1 MRRLA
6 LILLLLALAG
16 ALNAFVRRPIVQE
29 PGVLVPD
36 APLQSDPVSRA
47 TTRLGDFELT
57 PLADFSLDARVLSRA
72 DYRLGTESELSPT
85 DLALGWGTLSDPRI
99 VDQLSFPQYKSFYSR
114 FVVPELKR
122 GSELSQHPWPEL
134 NQMFT
139 ALTHVHTIPG
149 DPVIRKTLAGIRPG
163 QVIRFKATLVDAVGP
178 SGFHYSSSLALG
190 DHNCEVAWI
199 DVLEL
204 E

>member
-29 PGVLVPD
+29 PGVFVPD

-85 DLALGWGTLSDPRI
+85 DLALGWGRMSDSAVI
-99 VDQLSFPQYKSFYSR
+99 AQLDISQSARFYSYR
-114 FVVPELKR
+114 WSEEPPIPAREIMVSSANMHLIPADPGVAAAIARVRVGELISLR
-122 GSELSQHPWPEL
+122 GHLVEVRREDGWRWRSSLRRDDSGAGACEL
-134 NQMFT
+134 
-139 ALTHVHTIPG
+139 I
-149 DPVIRKTLAGIRPG
+149 
-163 QVIRFKATLVDAVGP
+163 LVDSIGP
-178 SGFHYSSSLALG
+178 R
-190 DHNCEVAWI
+190 
-199 DVLEL
+199 
-204 E
+204 

>member
-29 PGVLVPD
+29 PGVFVPD

-85 DLALGWGTLSDPRI
+85 DLALGWGRMSDSAVI
-99 VDQLSFPQYKSFYSR
+99 AQLDISQSARFYSYR
-114 FVVPELKR
+114 WSEEPPIPAREIMVSSANMHLIPADPGVAAAIARVRVGELISLR
-122 GSELSQHPWPEL
+122 GHLVEVRREDGWRWRSSLRRDDSGAGACEL
-134 NQMFT
+134 
-139 ALTHVHTIPG
+139 V
-149 DPVIRKTLAGIRPG
+149 
-163 QVIRFKATLVDAVGP
+163 LVDSIGP
-178 SGFHYSSSLALG
+178 R
-190 DHNCEVAWI
+190 
-199 DVLEL
+199 
-204 E
+204 

>member
-85 DLALGWGTLSDPRI
+85 DLALGWGRMSDSAVIARLEI
-99 VDQLSFPQYKSFYSR
+99 SQSARFYSYR
-114 FVVPELKR
+114 WSDEPPIPAREIMVSSANMHLIPADPGVAAAIARVRVGELIALR
-122 GSELSQHPWPEL
+122 GHLVEVHREDGWRWRSSLRRDDSGAGACEL
-134 NQMFT
+134 
-139 ALTHVHTIPG
+139 V
-149 DPVIRKTLAGIRPG
+149 
-163 QVIRFKATLVDAVGP
+163 LVDSIEP
-178 SGFHYSSSLALG
+178 R
-190 DHNCEVAWI
+190 
-199 DVLEL
+199 
-204 E
+204 

>member
-85 DLALGWGTLSDPRI
+85 DLALGWGRMSDSAVI
-99 VDQLSFPQYKSFYSR
+99 AQLDISQSARFYSYR
-114 FVVPELKR
+114 WSEEPPIPAREIMVSSANMHLIPADPGVAAAIARVRVGELIALR
-122 GSELSQHPWPEL
+122 GHLVEVHREDGWRWRSSLRRDDSGAGACEL
-134 NQMFT
+134 
-139 ALTHVHTIPG
+139 V
-149 DPVIRKTLAGIRPG
+149 
-163 QVIRFKATLVDAVGP
+163 LVDSIEP
-178 SGFHYSSSLALG
+178 R
-190 DHNCEVAWI
+190 
-199 DVLEL
+199 
-204 E
+204 

>member
-85 DLALGWGTLSDPRI
+85 DLALGWGRMSDSAVI
-99 VDQLSFPQYKSFYSR
+99 AQLDISQSARFYSYR
-114 FVVPELKR
+114 WSEEPPIPAREIMVSSANMHLIPADPGVAAAIARVRVGELISLR
-122 GSELSQHPWPEL
+122 GHLVEVRREHGWRWRSSLRRDDSGAGACEL
-134 NQMFT
+134 
-139 ALTHVHTIPG
+139 V
-149 DPVIRKTLAGIRPG
+149 
-163 QVIRFKATLVDAVGP
+163 LVDSIEP
-178 SGFHYSSSLALG
+178 R
-190 DHNCEVAWI
+190 
-199 DVLEL
+199 
-204 E
+204 

>member
-85 DLALGWGTLSDPRI
+85 DLALGWGRMSDSAVI
-99 VDQLSFPQYKSFYSR
+99 AQLDISQSARFYSYR
-114 FVVPELKR
+114 WSDEPPIPAREIMVSSANMHLIPADPGVAAAIARVRVGELIALR
-122 GSELSQHPWPEL
+122 GHLVEVHREDGWRWRSSLRRDDSGAGACEL
-134 NQMFT
+134 
-139 ALTHVHTIPG
+139 V
-149 DPVIRKTLAGIRPG
+149 
-163 QVIRFKATLVDAVGP
+163 LVDSIEP
-178 SGFHYSSSLALG
+178 R
-190 DHNCEVAWI
+190 
-199 DVLEL
+199 
-204 E
+204 

>member
-85 DLALGWGTLSDPRI
+85 DLALGWGRMSDSAVI
-99 VDQLSFPQYKSFYSR
+99 AQLDISQSARFYSYR
-114 FVVPELKR
+114 WSEEPPIPAREIMVSSANMHLIPADPGVAAAIARVRVGELISLR
-122 GSELSQHPWPEL
+122 GHLVEVRREDGWRWRSSLRRDDSGAGACEL
-134 NQMFT
+134 
-139 ALTHVHTIPG
+139 V
-149 DPVIRKTLAGIRPG
+149 
-163 QVIRFKATLVDAVGP
+163 LVDSIGP
-178 SGFHYSSSLALG
+178 R
-190 DHNCEVAWI
+190 
-199 DVLEL
+199 
-204 E
+204 

>member
-85 DLALGWGTLSDPRI
+85 DLALGWGRMSDSAVI
-99 VDQLSFPQYKSFYSR
+99 AQLDISQSARFYSYR
-114 FVVPELKR
+114 WSEEPPIPAREIMVSSANMHLIPADPGVAAAIARVRVGELISLR
-122 GSELSQHPWPEL
+122 GHLVEVRREDGWRWRSSLRRDDSGAGACEL
-134 NQMFT
+134 
-139 ALTHVHTIPG
+139 I
-149 DPVIRKTLAGIRPG
+149 
-163 QVIRFKATLVDAVGP
+163 LVDSIGP
-178 SGFHYSSSLALG
+178 R
-190 DHNCEVAWI
+190 
-199 DVLEL
+199 
-204 E
+204 

>member
-85 DLALGWGTLSDPRI
+85 DLALGWGRMSDSAVI
-99 VDQLSFPQYKSFYSR
+99 AQLDISQSARFYSYR
-114 FVVPELKR
+114 WSEEPPIPAREIMVSSANMHLIPADPGVAAAIARVRVGELIALR
-122 GSELSQHPWPEL
+122 GHLVEVHREDGWRWRSSLRRDDSGAGACEL
-134 NQMFT
+134 
-139 ALTHVHTIPG
+139 V
-149 DPVIRKTLAGIRPG
+149 
-163 QVIRFKATLVDAVGP
+163 LVDSIGP
-178 SGFHYSSSLALG
+178 R
-190 DHNCEVAWI
+190 
-199 DVLEL
+199 
-204 E
+204 

>member
-36 APLQSDPVSRA
+36 APLQGDPVSRA
-47 TTRLGDFELT
+47 TTRIGDFELT

-85 DLALGWGTLSDPRI
+85 DLALGWGRMSDSAVI
-99 VDQLSFPQYKSFYSR
+99 AQLDISQSARFYSYR
-114 FVVPELKR
+114 WSEEPPIPPREITVSSANMHLIPADPGVAAAIARVRVGELIALR
-122 GSELSQHPWPEL
+122 GHLVEVHRADGWRWRSSLGRDDSGAGACEL
-134 NQMFT
+134 
-139 ALTHVHTIPG
+139 I
-149 DPVIRKTLAGIRPG
+149 
-163 QVIRFKATLVDAVGP
+163 LVDSIGP
-178 SGFHYSSSLALG
+178 R
-190 DHNCEVAWI
+190 
-199 DVLEL
+199 
-204 E
+204 

>member
-36 APLQSDPVSRA
+36 APLQGDPVSRA
-47 TTRLGDFELT
+47 TTRIGDFELT

-85 DLALGWGTLSDPRI
+85 DLALGWGRMSDSAVI
-99 VDQLSFPQYKSFYSR
+99 AQLDISQSARFYSYR
-114 FVVPELKR
+114 WSDEPPIPAREIMGSSANMHLIPADPGVAAAIARVRVGELIALR
-122 GSELSQHPWPEL
+122 GHLVEVRREDGWRWRSSLRRDDSGAGACEL
-134 NQMFT
+134 
-139 ALTHVHTIPG
+139 V
-149 DPVIRKTLAGIRPG
+149 
-163 QVIRFKATLVDAVGP
+163 LVDSIGP
-178 SGFHYSSSLALG
+178 R
-190 DHNCEVAWI
+190 
-199 DVLEL
+199 
-204 E
+204 